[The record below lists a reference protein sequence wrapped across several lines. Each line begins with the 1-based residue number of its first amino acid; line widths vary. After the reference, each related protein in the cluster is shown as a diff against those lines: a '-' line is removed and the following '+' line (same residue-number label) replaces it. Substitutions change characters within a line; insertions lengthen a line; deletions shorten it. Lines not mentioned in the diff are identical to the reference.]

1 MSEMKK
7 LFFLILSLALFAS
20 CERKISEYAADKG
33 SANFTKYVAV
43 GNSLVAGY
51 ADGALYHDGQL
62 YSCPNL
68 IAGQLQLAGC
78 GEFKQP
84 MVTSNFGVAV
94 YPGVQTKLVLGYK
107 ADCQGI
113 VGLSPVRAQ
122 GEMDPFG
129 GVGYAVN
136 NLGIP
141 GCKSFHLIFPGYA
154 MANPYYA
161 RFTTDPTGMVVEEF
175 GKLMPTFFTM
185 QLGDNDVLGY
195 ALAGGS
201 ADSITPP
208 ALFYFAM
215 KTVLNAMLATGATG
229 VMANIPDV
237 TSIPY
242 FTTIPYN
249 GLVLNRQGL
258 VDSVNMAMGLYQLPF
273 HYVLGPNPFLV
284 KDPTSPHPYFKV
296 RQMQPGELVTLAVPQ
311 DSMKCM
317 GMGIIN
323 AVTKVPY
330 PIPNQ
335 FVLLAP
341 EVAAIKAAT
350 QTFNSII
357 DTLAANR
364 HVGVVDMNSRLI
376 ELNSQS
382 GIVWDGIH
390 LNAKFV
396 SGGAFSLD
404 GIHLTPRGNAMSAN
418 FFIEAINKKFGSK
431 IPYVDITKYK
441 GNIFP

>member
-1 MSEMKK
+1 MKK
-7 LFFLILSLALFAS
+7 IFVLILSIALFTS

-33 SANFTKYVAV
+33 SANFTKYVSI

-51 ADGALYHDGQL
+51 ADGALYHDGQV

-68 IAGQLQLAGC
+68 IAGQLQLAG
-78 GEFKQP
+78 GGQFVQP
-84 MVTSNFGVAV
+84 MVTSNYGVAL
-94 YPGVQTKLVLGYK
+94 YAGALPKLVLGYK
-107 ADCQGI
+107 ADCQGV
-113 VGLSPVRAQ
+113 VGLSPVRSQ
-122 GEMDPFG
+122 GEMDPFAP
-129 GVGYAVN
+129 VGYAVN

-141 GCKSFHLIFPGYA
+141 GAKSFHLLVPGYA
-154 MANPYYA
+154 LMNPYYT
-161 RFTTDPTGMVVEEF
+161 RFATDPTGMVVEEF
-175 GKLMPTFFTM
+175 QKLQPTFFTM

-201 ADSITPP
+201 ADSITKPMI
-208 ALFYFAM
+208 FYFSM
-215 KTVLNAMLATGATG
+215 KTVLEAMLATGATG

-249 GLVLNRQGL
+249 GLVLTRQSL
-258 VDSVNMAMGLYQLPF
+258 VDSVNMAMSLFQLPF
-273 HYVLGPNPFLV
+273 RYVLGANPFLV
-284 KDPTSPHPYFKV
+284 KDPSSPHPYFKV

-311 DSMKCM
+311 DSMKCF
-317 GMGIIN
+317 GMGIIG
-323 AVTKVPY
+323 AITHTPY
-330 PIPNQ
+330 PIPDQ
-335 FVLLAP
+335 YVLLAP
-341 EVAAIKAAT
+341 ELEALKTAT
-350 QTFNSII
+350 NTYNAII

-364 HVGVVDMNSRLI
+364 RVGVVDVHTRMQ
-376 ELNSQS
+376 ELSSQS
-382 GIVWDGIH
+382 GIVWDGVR
-390 LNAKFV
+390 LTSKFV

-418 FFIEAINKKFGSK
+418 FFIDAINKRFGSK